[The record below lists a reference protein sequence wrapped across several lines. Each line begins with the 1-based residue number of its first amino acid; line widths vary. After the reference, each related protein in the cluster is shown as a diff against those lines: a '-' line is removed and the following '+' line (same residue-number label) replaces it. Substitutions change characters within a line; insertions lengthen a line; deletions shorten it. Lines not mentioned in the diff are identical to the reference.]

1 MHHYSKT
8 CISLVHHP
16 ILVSLVS
23 FELKVFVLGFLR
35 DHFICKSLREIFSSE
50 GYHLRGCSRVGY
62 LSKKCKR
69 CLEPKVQEGEL
80 KP

>member
-8 CISLVHHP
+8 CITLVHHS

-23 FELKVFVLGFLR
+23 FELKVLVLGFFEGSFYLYTFER
-35 DHFICKSLREIFSSE
+35 KFLKCEVSLE
-50 GYHLRGCSRVGY
+50 GLFKKGIS
-62 LSKKCKR
+62 LEKCKG

-80 KP
+80 EP

>member
-1 MHHYSKT
+1 M
-8 CISLVHHP
+8 
-16 ILVSLVS
+16 
-23 FELKVFVLGFLR
+23 LGFLR

-62 LSKKCKR
+62 LLKKCKG

-80 KP
+80 ELQSNCKEIGGLVEASR